1 MNLEEQIIKILAKEL
16 RLKLEVVIP
25 TANLKDDLGVDSLDA
40 LETVVALEDAFN
52 IVYSEN
58 THEHIVTVQD
68 VINETKKLIK

>member
-1 MNLEEQIIKILAKEL
+1 VNLEEQIIKILAKEL

-52 IVYSEN
+52 IVYPEN

-68 VINETKKLIK
+68 VINETKKLMK

>member
-1 MNLEEQIIKILAKEL
+1 VNLEEQIIKILAKEL

-52 IVYSEN
+52 IVYPEN

>member
-52 IVYSEN
+52 IVYPEN

-68 VINETKKLIK
+68 VINETKKLMK